1 MAQCVISS
9 AEVEPSPAICVS
21 VTDACRDLLELLSGV
36 SDGRSDQG
44 REHPVAAVLT
54 LAAAATVAGMRGY
67 TAMAGWVADVP
78 ADVLAD
84 LYMRSGAAP
93 AGPPSKTTIWR
104 VCTDADSEAL
114 DAAIGTWLMNNLM
127 ACAVKPE
134 LEGNDAEPATGP
146 EPMQIRLD
154 GKTVRRA
161 TDSEGN
167 QLHLLAAVV
176 GPPGPAPVAA
186 VVVAQTE
193 VPDAKPKETT
203 VATDVLAQIDL
214 GGKVV
219 TADAPHTVKATATY
233 IHEHGG
239 HFVFPVKENRQA
251 LFDAIDALPWADA
264 PISHTSVDRGHGR
277 ITTRT
282 IQVLPAPDDLPFPHV
297 TQVFLVER
305 YVTGMDGQPVSA
317 VAQLGV
323 ASPTTEEATPADL
336 AGYVRGQWTIEVL
349 HWLRDTTWREDNSTV
364 RTRSG
369 PRVMASLRNLAISAL
384 RRAGRADITE
394 ATRWACRNMTRPFT
408 ILGLAS

>member
-1 MAQCVISS
+1 MAQCVTSS
-9 AEVEPSPAICVS
+9 TQVEPDPAICVP
-21 VTDACRDLLELLSGV
+21 VADACRDLLELLRQV

-44 REHPVAAVLT
+44 REHPVAAVLA

-67 TAMAGWVADVP
+67 TAIAGWVADVP
-78 ADVLAD
+78 ATVLAD
-84 LYMRSGAAP
+84 LYMRAGAAL
-93 AGPPSKTTIWR
+93 ARPPSKTTIWR
-104 VCTDADSEAL
+104 VCTDADSEVV
-114 DAAIGTWLMNNLM
+114 DAAIGTWLMNSLL
-127 ACAVKPE
+127 ACALKPE
-134 LEGNDAEPATGP
+134 TDPKDTEPAAGP
-146 EPMQIRLD
+146 TPMQVRLD
-154 GKTVRRA
+154 GKTVRGA
-161 TDSEGN
+161 KDAEGN

-176 GPPGPAPVAA
+176 GPPGPAPVAS
-186 VVVAQTE
+186 VVVAQAA

-203 VATDVLAQIDL
+203 VATNVLAQIDL
-214 GGKVV
+214 DGTVV
-219 TADAPHTVKATATY
+219 TADALHTVKATATY

-251 LFDAIDALPWADA
+251 LFDALDALPWAEA
-264 PISHTSVDRGHGR
+264 PIAHTSVDRGHGR

-297 TQVFLVER
+297 NQVFLVER

-323 ASPTTEEATPADL
+323 ASPTSDEATPADL

-369 PRVMASLRNLAISAL
+369 PRIMASLRNLAIGAL
-384 RRAGRADITE
+384 RLAGRADITE

-408 ILGLAS
+408 ILGLT